1 MTLPVTSKQ
10 FEAALQAAT
19 SMPATQPGADPGLQ
33 QAGERFASM
42 MQNPRMAAPVHGDD
56 MNTNVIAKM
65 AVTQDAELQQ
75 SVNDVVALS
84 SQAGNMSLPEMT
96 AAAMKTTL
104 ELATTQLDMQAKM
117 GVVNSSKSS
126 IETLMKNQ

>member
-1 MTLPVTSKQ
+1 
-10 FEAALQAAT
+10 
-19 SMPATQPGADPGLQ
+19 
-33 QAGERFASM
+33 
-42 MQNPRMAAPVHGDD
+42 
-56 MNTNVIAKM
+56 
-65 AVTQDAELQQ
+65 
-75 SVNDVVALS
+75 
-84 SQAGNMSLPEMT
+84 MSLPEMT